1 MRSNLT
7 RLGRTALAALTAAG
21 IVAGA
26 TACGTGD
33 SVRQAVADR
42 LTADMFVEADTD
54 AFDPGIAVGSA
65 LPTLRALHAGREV
78 TNLDGMTGS
87 RGTVFVVNRSVDW

>member
-1 MRSNLT
+1 MQKYQVSARAAA
-7 RLGRTALAALTAAG
+7 TALLLSASLASGINACAAG
-21 IVAGA
+21 
-26 TACGTGD
+26 D
-33 SVRQAVADR
+33 SAREAMVER

-87 RGTVFVVNRSVDW
+87 RGTVFIVNRSVDW